1 MHMRASVADT
11 GAFVRNDVRREM
23 LTRHREYVRTMAT
36 ILVYTSPALGHLFPF
51 SALLSELS
59 DRGHD
64 IHLCTLSGGAEMGRS
79 LGFTTDSIDPRI
91 EAIVHDDWKASNPR
105 AALKRA
111 VDVFCRRAAYEVADF
126 TDAIMRTRPDALI
139 VDINCWGAL
148 SVADARDIP
157 WACFSPYTPPLQSP
171 GVPPFGLGLAPVPGR
186 LGRVRDAALR
196 PIVMGLL
203 EKAVLPLGNDIR
215 ASAGAPPVASVDEF
229 MRRPPL
235 MLVASGKPFEY
246 PQTDWGDAVQ
256 MIGPC
261 MFEPAMNTGPDW
273 LTAID
278 RPIVLVTTSSQKQ
291 ADAKLVTTAMTA
303 LADEPVH
310 VVATLPAGL
319 RSDVTPAPNTTV
331 CEFVPHGPVLDRAVC
346 AVTHGGM
353 GATQKAL
360 ARGVP
365 VCVVPFGRDQFE
377 VARRVEVARCG
388 TRLPAK
394 KLTAARL
401 SEKVRQA
408 ITMTAGARRV
418 AAGFTATGGVARGAD
433 LIEQRVLRT
442 APGSV
447 GKDLEGDTRPRY

>member
-1 MHMRASVADT
+1 
-11 GAFVRNDVRREM
+11 
-23 LTRHREYVRTMAT
+23 MAT
-36 ILVYTSPALGHLFPF
+36 ILVYTSPALGHLFPI
-51 SALLSELS
+51 SALLLELS
-59 DRGHD
+59 GRGHN
-64 IHLCTLSGGAEMGRS
+64 IHLRTLSAGAEMGQS
-79 LGFTTDSIDPRI
+79 LGFATDTIDPRI
-91 EAIVHDDWKASNPR
+91 EAIVHDDWKASNCR

-126 TDAIMRTRPDALI
+126 TDAITRTRPDALI

-157 WACFSPYTPPLQSP
+157 WACFSPYTPPLESP
-171 GVPPFGLGLAPVPGR
+171 GIPPFGLGLAPLSGA

-203 EKAVLPLGNDIR
+203 EKQVLPLGNDIR

-229 MRRPPL
+229 MRRAPL

-261 MFEPAMNTGPDW
+261 MFEPAMDTVPDW

-291 ADAKLVTTAMTA
+291 ADAKLVATAMTA
-303 LADEPVH
+303 LADKPVH

-319 RSDVTPAPNTTV
+319 PSDVRLAPNATV

-346 AVTHGGM
+346 AITHGGM

-401 SEKVRQA
+401 SDKVRQA
-408 ITMTAGARRV
+408 ITMTAGAGRM
-418 AAGFTATGGVARGAD
+418 AAGFAATAGVARGAD
-433 LIEQRVLRT
+433 LIEQRVLRKVSGYPTGST
-442 APGSV
+442 AAFWVRPPG
-447 GKDLEGDTRPRY
+447 LR